1 MELTDNDPS
10 RRRFVKCLAGAGA
23 ALGISTLSQSSQGND
38 PQANVPRH
46 KIKLGF
52 DNFSVR
58 AFGWKAPQLL
68 DYAATLKVD
77 SLFLSDLDVYESFND
92 AYLKGIKAKA
102 DDLGI
107 QIHAGTGSI
116 CPSSKTF
123 NKRHGTAEEHLALTI
138 RVARAVGSPVARCY
152 LGNADDRRSPGGITA
167 HINNVIKVCRSVR
180 SQAVDAGVKVAVE
193 NHAGDM
199 QSWELVTLIE
209 EAGRNF
215 VGAAMDPGNA
225 AWAMEDPLLNLE
237 NLGPYAVTTSIRDSM
252 VWEDNDG
259 AKVQWAAVGEGI
271 VNFPEYMKRFAE
283 LCPNVPIHIET
294 ISGFARSL
302 PYLKNDFW
310 KAYGKARAHDL
321 AMFIALAKR
330 GKPIDPF
337 KVAEGKDKRTAE
349 QEYQKGELE
358 RSLKYCRDV
367 LKLGL
372 KS

>member
-1 MELTDNDPS
+1 MKLIDNNHS
-10 RRRFVKCLAGAGA
+10 RRQFVKSLVIAGAGA
-23 ALGISTLSQSSQGND
+23 ALDTSAPGQSSQ
-38 PQANVPRH
+38 ANGPRN

-68 DYAATLKVD
+68 DYAAALKVD
-77 SLFLSDLDVYESFND
+77 SLFLSDLDVYESFD
-92 AYLKGIKAKA
+92 DSYLKKVKAKA

-138 RVARAVGSPVARCY
+138 RVAKAVGSPVARCY
-152 LGNADDRRSPGGITA
+152 LGNADDRRSPGGIEA
-167 HINNVIKVCRSVR
+167 HIKNVVKVCRSVR
-180 SQAVDAGVKVAVE
+180 SQALDAGVKVAIE

-209 EAGRNF
+209 EAGRDF
-215 VGAAMDPGNA
+215 VGATMDPGNA
-225 AWAMEDPLLNLE
+225 AWALEDPLLNLE
-237 NLGPYAVTTSIRDSM
+237 TLGPYAVTTSIRDSA
-252 VWEDNDG
+252 VWEYEDG

-271 VNFPEYMKRFAE
+271 VDFKTYISRFAE
-283 LCPNVPIHIET
+283 LCPGVPIHIET
-294 ISGFARSL
+294 ISGFPRPL

-310 KAYGKARAHDL
+310 RAYGKARAHDL
-321 AMFIALAKR
+321 AMFVALAKQ

-358 RSLKYCRDV
+358 RSLKYCREV
-367 LKLGL
+367 LGL
-372 KS
+372 GIKS